1 MKKKTLKLAHIPQVK
16 IICWSIRV
24 IAKKTPMQHPSK
36 ECYGWIDSPSFGAN
50 ERSND
55 PHPMKEEV
63 EKQEKKLEN
72 KVN

>member
-1 MKKKTLKLAHIPQVK
+1 
-16 IICWSIRV
+16 
-24 IAKKTPMQHPSK
+24 MQRPSK
-36 ECYGWIDSPSFGAN
+36 ECYGWIGNPSFGAN